1 MCPRDTC
8 LDCDGTLER
17 MTLQGE
23 DAVRTPTIVS
33 ELDDDGFLDA
43 VRAETVYR
51 PVPYVCADYR
61 RVLWYAVD

>member
-1 MCPRDTC
+1 
-8 LDCDGTLER
+8 